1 MRAPERGVGSEK
13 RTFTRG
19 AVTQMPRAQPELRTE
34 RQVRCCGWGVGWAW
48 EGLWAPEALRRGEAP
63 PLCST
68 RVPEVAVTTGL
79 SGGLES
85 AREGGRAGR
94 GASMPPPAPLHPQA
108 SQPLTPQS

>member
-63 PLCST
+63 PSAPQGSPRL
-68 RVPEVAVTTGL
+68 L
-79 SGGLES
+79 S
-85 AREGGRAGR
+85 
-94 GASMPPPAPLHPQA
+94 PPG
-108 SQPLTPQS
+108 